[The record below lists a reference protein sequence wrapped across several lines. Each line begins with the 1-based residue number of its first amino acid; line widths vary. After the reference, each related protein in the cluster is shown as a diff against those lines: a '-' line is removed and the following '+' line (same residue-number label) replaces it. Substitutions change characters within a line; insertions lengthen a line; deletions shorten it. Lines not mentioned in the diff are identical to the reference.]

1 MSDKPIGEAFD
12 GLAST
17 FNDSRFLNFETME
30 GKGDVAL
37 TIKEVVFLGAD
48 FKFENG
54 QKLGKKTLCLK
65 FEKTDKVLRLNT
77 GNRRLVKQQLGN
89 ETSAWKGQKVVL
101 YGDPNVRFGR
111 NLVGGVKV
119 RSDN

>member
-1 MSDKPIGEAFD
+1 MSDQQLGEKFD

-17 FNDSRFLNFETME
+17 FNDSRFINFETME
-30 GKGDVAL
+30 GKGDVVL
-37 TIKEVVFLGAD
+37 TIKEVVFLGPD

-54 QKLGKKTLCLK
+54 KKIGKKTLCLK

-89 ETSAWKGQKVVL
+89 ETKKWVGEKVVL

-119 RSDN
+119 RD

>member
-1 MSDKPIGEAFD
+1 MSEQPIGEAFD

-17 FNDSRFLNFETME
+17 FNDSRFLNFETVE
-30 GKGDVAL
+30 SKGDITL
-37 TIKEVVFLGAD
+37 TIKEVVFLGAE

-89 ETSAWKGQKVVL
+89 ETSAWKGQKIVL

-119 RSDN
+119 RSTE